1 MLSRFGLVLSLNYQ
15 GADYPENIITI
26 NGTKIKN
33 VQSFKYLGSTITY
46 NEPGTSEKE
55 LTNRNGMVHGKFSEL
70 KRLPLCNYHGGE
82 NYR

>member
-1 MLSRFGLVLSLNYQ
+1 MILNYQ
-15 GADYPENIITI
+15 GSDYPENIITI